1 MVFRWRGSRMLVDEL
16 FCSIENSALYK
27 EYIKIGDILKKD
39 HTIYLLMQE
48 IKDLQKEANYLEEN
62 NDIRYKDVENII
74 ADKVEELNNNKIY
87 QEYLDKMKEFNKL
100 IK

>member
-1 MVFRWRGSRMLVDEL
+1 
-16 FCSIENSALYK
+16 
-27 EYIKIGDILKKD
+27 
-39 HTIYLLMQE
+39 MQE

>member
-1 MVFRWRGSRMLVDEL
+1 MLVDEL

-48 IKDLQKEANYLEEN
+48 IKDLQKEANYLQEN

>member
-1 MVFRWRGSRMLVDEL
+1 MLVDEL

-39 HTIYLLMQE
+39 HNIYLLMQE

>member
-1 MVFRWRGSRMLVDEL
+1 MLVDEL

-39 HTIYLLMQE
+39 HNIYLLMQE

-87 QEYLDKMKEFNKL
+87 QEYLDKMKEYNKL